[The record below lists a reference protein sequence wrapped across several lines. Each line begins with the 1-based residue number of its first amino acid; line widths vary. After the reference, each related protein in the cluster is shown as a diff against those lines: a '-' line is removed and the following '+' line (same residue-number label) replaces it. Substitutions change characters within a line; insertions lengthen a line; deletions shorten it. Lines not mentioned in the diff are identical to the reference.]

1 MGYWAF
7 GPGMFHVKHSLFE
20 IVNQPTKGDIAM
32 AVFDDGSWG
41 LLKSDGVSR
50 DEFNSKLEELIGQVL
65 TIAWVKN
72 PDIGRTNF
80 ETQISV
86 ETELEG
92 YPDRGHYRVLLS
104 DATYSYFYADDVF
117 WIGQNV
123 GKTPKVYIS

>member
-1 MGYWAF
+1 M
-7 GPGMFHVKHSLFE
+7 
-20 IVNQPTKGDIAM
+20 M
-32 AVFDDGSWG
+32 ARWG

-50 DEFNSKLEELIGQVL
+50 DAFNSKLEELIGQVL

-92 YPDRGHYRVLLS
+92 YPDRGHYRCPVE
-104 DATYSYFYADDVF
+104 
-117 WIGQNV
+117 
-123 GKTPKVYIS
+123 